1 MRRVLDLAWLALL
14 AFMAATWPLMP
25 DLVGA
30 PHKALPRDQHMAM
43 MLAVAVFCVWMST
56 RGALLLARL
65 APGLVNL
72 PYRDHWL
79 APERREQTLADLG
92 DRLAVLGLGL
102 VLLFAA
108 LHYRALQAAQ
118 PAWPQVPEAAWTAGA
133 IGLGLA
139 LALWLLALMR
149 RFGRLPPVTTP
160 RPVRRSSRNRD
171 LVWREVQ
178 PTWLLLAVLLP
189 LCVGVGLGF
198 FFRRSDGPDAWLLAA
213 LPLLLTAAL
222 GRLVTEV
229 HGDRLTWR
237 FGWLPWPRWRVALED
252 VVTAEPA
259 RSRWIEGW
267 GIRFTGDGML
277 YNAGGT
283 QAVRLTLRDGR
294 RLRLGTREPHALLQA
309 LQSRIAGH

>member
-14 AFMAATWPLMP
+14 VFMAATWQFMP

-30 PHKALPRDQHMAM
+30 PQQAMPRDQHMAV
-43 MLAVAVFCVWMST
+43 MLAVAVFGVWLTT
-56 RGALLLARL
+56 RGALLVARL

-72 PYRDHWL
+72 PCRDHWL

-102 VLLFAA
+102 VLLFAG

-118 PAWPQVPEAAWTAGA
+118 PSWPQVPDIAWTAGGVA
-133 IGLGLA
+133 LGLIF
-139 LALWLLALMR
+139 ALWLLALMR
-149 RFGRLPPVTTP
+149 RFGRLAPVTTP
-160 RPVRRSSRNRD
+160 RPVRRSSRSRD

-178 PTWLLLAVLLP
+178 PVWPLLVVLLP
-189 LCVGVGLGF
+189 IGVGVGLGL
-198 FFRRSDGPDAWLLAA
+198 FFRKADDHEAWLLTA

-222 GRLVTEV
+222 GRMVTEV

-237 FGWLPWPRWRVALED
+237 FGWLPWPRWQVDLDEI
-252 VVTAEPA
+252 VTAEPA

-267 GIRFTGDGML
+267 GIHVTSDGRL
-277 YNAGGT
+277 YNASGT

-294 RLRLGTREPHALLQA
+294 RLRLGTGEPRELLQ
-309 LQSRIAGH
+309 LLKSRIAGD